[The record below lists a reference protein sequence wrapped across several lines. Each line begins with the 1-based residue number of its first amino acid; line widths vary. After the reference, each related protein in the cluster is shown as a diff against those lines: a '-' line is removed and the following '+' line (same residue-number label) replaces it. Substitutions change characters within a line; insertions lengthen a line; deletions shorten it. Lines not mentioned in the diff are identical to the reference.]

1 MIYTYIYLLYI
12 YIIHIYSE
20 IGETIYTYIYTFT
33 TTETG
38 ETTLSRTVFS
48 DFPPA
53 IRGSSG
59 EGPGRKWQGKIGF
72 HGNRMGI

>member
-1 MIYTYIYLLYI
+1 MKLYI
-12 YIIHIYSE
+12 YTH
-20 IGETIYTYIYTFT
+20 TFT